1 MGSYDFVNCRTNYG
15 KAIRTLNIIDGFS
28 RECLAIKV
36 DRKLVLMN
44 IIDALAD
51 LFILR
56 GAPASS
62 PQTTVLSSSLRLSE
76 TGLQH

>member
-1 MGSYDFVNCRTNYG
+1 MEKPFERLISLMGLVGNV
-15 KAIRTLNIIDGFS
+15 
-28 RECLAIKV
+28 LAIKV